1 MLVYGKNTL
10 KELELRKIRRIFIN
24 KNLKDKELFEYLKN
38 NKIKYELVE
47 NFILDKKASGNHQ
60 GIVIE
65 IDDYEVKDTQ
75 IIETDNEEDYQRDY
89 NQREYDGYD
98 NQGSVNGFY
107 KSISLNNTSLL
118 IILMVAIVLIAI
130 FIMTFD

>member
-1 MLVYGKNTL
+1 MADD
-10 KELELRKIRRIFIN
+10 I
-24 KNLKDKELFEYLKN
+24 
-38 NKIKYELVE
+38 
-47 NFILDKKASGNHQ
+47 
-60 GIVIE
+60 IE

-89 NQREYDGYD
+89 NQKEYDNGYD
-98 NQGSVNGFY
+98 QGSVNGFY
-107 KSISLNNTSLL
+107 KSISFSNTSLL

>member
-1 MLVYGKNTL
+1 MLFT
-10 KELELRKIRRIFIN
+10 I
-24 KNLKDKELFEYLKN
+24 
-38 NKIKYELVE
+38 
-47 NFILDKKASGNHQ
+47 
-60 GIVIE
+60 GIWCDNMDDDIIE

-75 IIETDNEEDYQRDY
+75 IIETDNEEDYQSGY